1 MSSPRV
7 LPGSSPQKWAFCFH
21 SIQLGGSPEDGE
33 EPNEFSR
40 PLPPLASAQE
50 NILASKL
57 YKNA

>member
-7 LPGSSPQKWAFCFH
+7 LPGSSPQKWEG
-21 SIQLGGSPEDGE
+21 IQLGGSPEDGE